1 MGTAVGLI
9 RGVAVVTEGVAVATE
24 GVADVASV
32 AAYELLVAT
41 RGDVAQ
47 AIKMLLDAD
56 HDLVVS
62 LIPRR
67 HVFVDLLH
75 ARFHSSHSSLFYC
88 II

>member
-9 RGVAVVTEGVAVATE
+9 RGVAVVTEGVAVVTE

-47 AIKMLLDAD
+47 ASKMLLDD
-56 HDLVVS
+56 ELVLVYPHDV
-62 LIPRR
+62 
-67 HVFVDLLH
+67 
-75 ARFHSSHSSLFYC
+75 
-88 II
+88 

>member
-9 RGVAVVTEGVAVATE
+9 TE

-47 AIKMLLDAD
+47 ASKMLLDDD
-56 HDLVVS
+56 HDLAVS

-67 HVFVDLLH
+67 HVF
-75 ARFHSSHSSLFYC
+75 
-88 II
+88 